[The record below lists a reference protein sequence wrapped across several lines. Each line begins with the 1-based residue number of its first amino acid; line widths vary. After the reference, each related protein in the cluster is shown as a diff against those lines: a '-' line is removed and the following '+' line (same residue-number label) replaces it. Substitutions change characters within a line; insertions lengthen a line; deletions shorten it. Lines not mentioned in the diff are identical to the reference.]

1 MENAILSKVMNHQQ
15 TKTIIHDDFL
25 LQNEKAKILFHDYAK
40 DMPVI
45 DYHNHLPPDE
55 IATNKKFEN
64 LTQIWLKGDHYK
76 WRAMRGL
83 GVNEKFITGN
93 TSDEEKFMAWAS
105 CFPETVRNPLFHWS
119 QMELNFPFGINQYL
133 NQNSASEIYAN
144 CNELLQEDHFSTQGI
159 LKQFNVKMVGTTDDP
174 CDTLEFHRQLQNQN
188 IGIKVLPSFRP
199 DKAFNTADKNAFVAY
214 LQKLE
219 TCCGVKIN
227 TLSDLL
233 NALEIRLNYFH
244 EQGCRVSD
252 HGLFHM
258 PLLFENTASL
268 EEEFKIFIGDKN
280 VLEFSQPERLMGVVL
295 LHLCKLYH
303 KKGWVQQFHL
313 GPIRNNNS
321 KLLNSIG
328 ADAGVD
334 SIGDFSQAQALAK
347 FLDALDKTDQLTKT
361 ILYNINPADNEVFA
375 AMCWNFNDGKI
386 KGKIQYGSGWWFLD
400 QKDGIEKQLN
410 ALSNMGT
417 ISTFVGM
424 ITDSRSFLS
433 YSRHEYFRR
442 VLCNLLGH
450 EMETGLIPDD
460 EKWIGNMVKDIC
472 YNNASRSNVVSRK
485 LL

>member
-1 MENAILSKVMNHQQ
+1 MENAILPNVMNHKQS
-15 TKTIIHDDFL
+15 KTIIHDDFL
-25 LQNEKAKILFHDYAK
+25 LQNEKAKTLFHDYAK
-40 DMPVI
+40 QMPVI

-55 IATNKKFEN
+55 IAANKKFDN

-83 GVNEKFITGN
+83 GVDEKYITGN
-93 TSDEEKFMAWAS
+93 STDEEKFKAWAT

-119 QMELNFPFGINQYL
+119 QMELNFPFGVNSYL
-133 NQNSASEIYAN
+133 NASSAGSIYST
-144 CNELLQEDHFSTQGI
+144 CNDLLQEDQFSTQGL

-174 CDTLEFHRQLQNQN
+174 CDSLEHHQQIHQNK

-199 DKAFNTADKNAFVAY
+199 DKAFNISNKETFIAY
-214 LQKLE
+214 LKKLE
-219 TCCGVKIN
+219 NASGVKIN
-227 TLSDLL
+227 QISDLL
-233 NALEIRLNYFH
+233 NALENRLNYFH
-244 EQGCRVSD
+244 ENGCRISD

-258 PLLFENTASL
+258 PLHFENTVEL
-268 EEEFKIFIGDKN
+268 ENEFKKYIEDKSTN
-280 VLEFSQPERLMGVVL
+280 TFSQPERFMGVIL

-303 KKGWVQQFHL
+303 KNGWVQQFHL

-321 KLLNSIG
+321 RLLNSIG

-334 SIGDFSQAQALAK
+334 SIGDFSQAQALAS
-347 FLDALDKTDQLTKT
+347 FMDALDKTDQLAKT
-361 ILYNINPADNEVFA
+361 ILYNINPADNEMFA
-375 AMCWNFNDGKI
+375 AMCWNFNDGKT

-442 VLCNLLGH
+442 VLCNLLGD
-450 EMETGLIPDD
+450 EMEKGLIPDD
-460 EKWIGNMVKDIC
+460 EKWIGGLVQDIC
-472 YNNASRSNVVSRK
+472 YNNASDYFNFK
-485 LL
+485 

>member
-1 MENAILSKVMNHQQ
+1 MENTILPSVMNHKQS
-15 TKTIIHDDFL
+15 KTMIHDDFL

-55 IATNKKFEN
+55 IAANKKFDN

-83 GVNEKFITGN
+83 GVDEKYITGN
-93 TSDEEKFMAWAS
+93 STDEEKFTAWAT

-119 QMELNFPFGINQYL
+119 QMELNFPFGVNSYL
-133 NQNSASEIYAN
+133 NGSSASSIYST
-144 CNELLQEDHFSTQGI
+144 CNDLLQDDQFSTQGL

-174 CDTLEFHRQLQNQN
+174 CDTLEYHQQ
-188 IGIKVLPSFRP
+188 IHDSKIDIKVLPSFRP
-199 DKAFNTADKNAFVAY
+199 DKAFNISNKEAFIAY

-219 TCCGVKIN
+219 NASGVKIN
-227 TLSDLL
+227 QISDLL
-233 NALEIRLNYFH
+233 NALENRLNYFH
-244 EQGCRVSD
+244 KNGCRISD

-258 PLLFENTASL
+258 PLHFENSIEL
-268 EEEFKIFIGDKN
+268 ENEFKKYIEDKSIIT
-280 VLEFSQPERLMGVVL
+280 FSQPERFMGVIL
-295 LHLCKLYH
+295 FHLCKLYH

-321 KLLNSIG
+321 RLLNSIG

-334 SIGDFSQAQALAK
+334 SIGDFSQAQALAS
-347 FLDALDKTDQLTKT
+347 FMDALDKTDQLAKT
-361 ILYNINPADNEVFA
+361 ILYNINPADNEMFA
-375 AMCWNFNDGKI
+375 AMCWNFNDGKT

-442 VLCNLLGH
+442 VLCNLLGD
-450 EMETGLIPDD
+450 EMGKGFIPDD
-460 EKWIGNMVKDIC
+460 EKWIGGLVQDIC
-472 YNNASRSNVVSRK
+472 YNNASNYFNFK
-485 LL
+485 

>member
-1 MENAILSKVMNHQQ
+1 MENTILPSVMNHQQ
-15 TKTIIHDDFL
+15 SKTIIHDDFL
-25 LQNEKAKILFHDYAK
+25 LQNEKAKILFHDHAK
-40 DMPVI
+40 HMPVI

-55 IATNKKFEN
+55 IAANKKFDN

-83 GVNEKFITGN
+83 GVDEEYITGN
-93 TSDEEKFMAWAS
+93 STDEEKFTAWAT
-105 CFPETVRNPLFHWS
+105 CFPGTVRNPLFHWS
-119 QMELNFPFGINQYL
+119 QMELNFPFGVNSYL
-133 NQNSASEIYAN
+133 NASSASSIYST
-144 CNELLQEDHFSTQGI
+144 CNDLLQDDQFSTQGL

-174 CDTLEFHRQLQNQN
+174 CDSLEHHQQIQQDK

-199 DKAFNTADKNAFVAY
+199 DKAFNISNKETFIAY

-219 TCCGVKIN
+219 KASGVKIN
-227 TLSDLL
+227 QISDLL
-233 NALEIRLNYFH
+233 NALEKRLNYFH
-244 EQGCRVSD
+244 ENGCRISD

-258 PLLFENTASL
+258 PLHFENTVEL
-268 EEEFKIFIGDKN
+268 ENEFKKYIEDKSITT
-280 VLEFSQPERLMGVVL
+280 FSQPELFMGVIL
-295 LHLCKLYH
+295 FHLCKLYH
-303 KKGWVQQFHL
+303 KNGWVQQFHL

-321 KLLNSIG
+321 RLLNSIG

-334 SIGDFSQAQALAK
+334 SIGDFSQALALAS
-347 FLDALDKTDQLTKT
+347 FMDALDKTDQLAKT
-361 ILYNINPADNEVFA
+361 ILYNINPADNEMFA
-375 AMCWNFNDGKI
+375 AMCWNFNDGKT

-442 VLCNLLGH
+442 VLCNLLGD
-450 EMETGLIPDD
+450 EMEKGLIPDD
-460 EKWIGNMVKDIC
+460 EKWIGGLVQDIC
-472 YNNASRSNVVSRK
+472 YNNASDYFNFK
-485 LL
+485 

>member
-1 MENAILSKVMNHQQ
+1 MENTIFPSVMNHQQ
-15 TKTIIHDDFL
+15 SKTIIHDDFL
-25 LQNEKAKILFHDYAK
+25 LQNEKAKILFHDHAK
-40 DMPVI
+40 HMPVI

-55 IATNKKFEN
+55 IAANKKFDN

-83 GVNEKFITGN
+83 GVDEEYITGN
-93 TSDEEKFMAWAS
+93 STEEEKFMAWAT

-119 QMELNFPFGINQYL
+119 QMELNFPFGVNSYL
-133 NQNSASEIYAN
+133 NASSASSIYST
-144 CNELLQEDHFSTQGI
+144 CNDLLQDDQFSTQGL

-174 CDTLEFHRQLQNQN
+174 CDSLEHHQQIQQDK

-199 DKAFNTADKNAFVAY
+199 DKAFNISNKETFIAY

-219 TCCGVKIN
+219 KASGVKIN
-227 TLSDLL
+227 QISDLL
-233 NALEIRLNYFH
+233 NALEKRLNYFH
-244 EQGCRVSD
+244 ENGCRISD

-258 PLLFENTASL
+258 PLHFENTVEL
-268 EEEFKIFIGDKN
+268 ENEFKKYIEDKSITT
-280 VLEFSQPERLMGVVL
+280 FSQPELFIGVIL

-303 KKGWVQQFHL
+303 KNGWVQQFHL

-321 KLLNSIG
+321 RLLNSFG

-334 SIGDFSQAQALAK
+334 SIGDFSQAQALAS
-347 FLDALDKTDQLTKT
+347 FLDALDKTDQLAKT
-361 ILYNINPADNEVFA
+361 ILYNINPADNEMFA
-375 AMCWNFNDGKI
+375 AMCWNFNDGKV

-442 VLCNLLGH
+442 VLCNLLGD
-450 EMETGLIPDD
+450 EMEKGLIPDD
-460 EKWIGNMVKDIC
+460 EKWIGGLVQDIC
-472 YNNASRSNVVSRK
+472 YNNASDYFNFK
-485 LL
+485 

>member
-1 MENAILSKVMNHQQ
+1 MEQATNAIVLKHPHDN
-15 TKTIIHDDFL
+15 TIIHDDFL

-40 DMPVI
+40 GMPII

-55 IATNKKFEN
+55 IASNKKFDN

-83 GVNEKFITGN
+83 GVDEKYITGN
-93 TSDEEKFMAWAS
+93 STDEEKFIAWAT
-105 CFPETVRNPLFHWS
+105 CFPKTVRNPLFHWS
-119 QMELNFPFGINQYL
+119 QMELNFPFGVNAYL
-133 NQNSASEIYAN
+133 NASSARSIYST
-144 CNELLQEDHFSTQGI
+144 CNDLLQEDQFSTQG
-159 LKQFNVKMVGTTDDP
+159 LLNQFNVKMVGTTDDP
-174 CDTLEFHRQLQNQN
+174 CDNLEHHQQILQNKT
-188 IGIKVLPSFRP
+188 GIKVLPSFRP
-199 DKAFNTADKNAFVAY
+199 DKAFNISNKEIFIAY

-219 TCCGVKIN
+219 NVCGVKIN
-227 TLSDLL
+227 QLSDLL
-233 NALEIRLNYFH
+233 KALEIRLDYFH
-244 EQGCRVSD
+244 ENGCRISD

-258 PLLFENTASL
+258 PLHFENSIEL
-268 EEEFKIFIGDKN
+268 ENEFKKFIEDKN
-280 VLEFSQPERLMGVVL
+280 IKSFSQPDRFMGVIL
-295 LHLCKLYH
+295 FHLCKLYH
-303 KKGWVQQFHL
+303 KNGWVQQFHL

-321 KLLNSIG
+321 RLLNSIG

-334 SIGDFSQAQALAK
+334 SIGDFSQAQSLSL
-347 FLDALDKTDQLTKT
+347 FMDALDKSDQLAKT

-375 AMCWNFNDGKI
+375 AMCSNFNDGKT

-442 VLCNLLGH
+442 VLCNLLGD
-450 EMETGLIPDD
+450 EMEKSLIPDD
-460 EKWIGNMVKDIC
+460 EKWIGGLIQDIC
-472 YNNASRSNVVSRK
+472 YNNASDYFNFK
-485 LL
+485 